1 MSWMKIQ
8 RRYDLGGTD
17 NAAGDIATAHANG
30 FKVLVSTLG
39 HPEDVRNGG
48 EGYMQQYAS
57 WLGQVAAA
65 GADAIEVWNE
75 PNLDREWPEGQIS
88 GATYANMLRIA
99 YQQIKAANPGTMV
112 ISAAPAPTG
121 AEAAFP
127 GKVRNDD
134 GWLRELVDAGGLQY
148 MDCLGAHYNEG
159 IMPPDAT
166 SGDPRDPYY
175 TRYFTPVMNTYW
187 GIVGGQKPLCFTEL
201 GYLSPEGFGPLP
213 EFFAWAS
220 NVTVS
225 QQAAWLA
232 QAAALASQSGKV
244 RLMIV
249 WNVDFTIYGSDPQGG
264 YAIVRPNG
272 SCPACEALAGAR

>member
-1 MSWMKIQ
+1 
-8 RRYDLGGTD
+8 
-17 NAAGDIATAHANG
+17 
-30 FKVLVSTLG
+30 VSTVG

-48 EGYMQQYAS
+48 DGYFQQYAA

-75 PNLDREWPEGQIS
+75 PNLDREWPEGMIS
-88 GATYANMLRIA
+88 GGLYANMLRAA
-99 YQQIKAANPGTMV
+99 YQQIKASNGSTIV

-121 AEAAFP
+121 AESAYP

-166 SGDPRDPYY
+166 SGDPRQPYY
-175 TRYFTPVMNTYW
+175 TRYFTSVMNTYW
-187 GIVGGQKPLCFTEL
+187 GIVGGQKPICFTEL
-201 GYLSPEGFGPLP
+201 GYLSSEGFGPLP
-213 EFFAWAS
+213 EFFSWAS

-232 QAAALASQSGKV
+232 QAAAISSQSGKV

-249 WNVDFTIYGSDPQGG
+249 WNVDYTLYGSDPQGG

-272 SCPACEALAGAR
+272 SCPACDALAAAR